1 MKTFLIFLILI
12 FCFQFWAKADVI
24 SDFEIEG
31 ISIGDSSLEHFSE
44 DELSNARKI
53 NYPNSK
59 KFYEIIL
66 EKSSDNYDS
75 FKIAV
80 KKDDEKYIIY
90 AITGSISFTGEED
103 KCLTKKK
110 EIDQNFM
117 NILPSLK
124 KNNYKH
130 VYKTVDDGK
139 SYSHVTDFDFKDGS
153 AIRIWC
159 NFFTKATLEKRNF
172 FNGLS
177 VSISSIEFLNWLND
191 KAYR

>member
-1 MKTFLIFLILI
+1 MILN
-12 FCFQFWAKADVI
+12 K
-24 SDFEIEG
+24 

-130 VYKTVDDGK
+130 VLKQ
-139 SYSHVTDFDFKDGS
+139 
-153 AIRIWC
+153 
-159 NFFTKATLEKRNF
+159 LMMEKVIHMLLF
-172 FNGLS
+172 
-177 VSISSIEFLNWLND
+177 
-191 KAYR
+191 